1 MWLIYPLFDQTKCC
15 AFSKTWRTFQ
25 TSALPFAVILL
36 LCDSSTLLPIQGFQ
50 WISHLSSAHLCFK
63 IQCHHQHKCTFTH
76 WCSRDYCSWSI
87 FSTCPQTAFL
97 FSPVSPSALPGGKY
111 ENMIPIIKKSL
122 IGAKYEN
129 NAPNITKKIFAW
141 SQRPMWY
148 IRFSLLV
155 ISQMKP
161 APSFPF
167 MMILVMII
175 MLITVTIMTMM
186 MTMLPDEPVP
196 LRHHSVVVLHGL
208 QLADKEVPGQH
219 KLKFIGSL

>member
-1 MWLIYPLFDQTKCC
+1 
-15 AFSKTWRTFQ
+15 
-25 TSALPFAVILL
+25 
-36 LCDSSTLLPIQGFQ
+36 
-50 WISHLSSAHLCFK
+50 
-63 IQCHHQHKCTFTH
+63 
-76 WCSRDYCSWSI
+76 
-87 FSTCPQTAFL
+87 
-97 FSPVSPSALPGGKY
+97 
-111 ENMIPIIKKSL
+111 
-122 IGAKYEN
+122 
-129 NAPNITKKIFAW
+129 
-141 SQRPMWY
+141 MWY

-219 KLKFIGSL
+219 KLKCIGAL

>member
-1 MWLIYPLFDQTKCC
+1 MLCIFKNLKSI
-15 AFSKTWRTFQ
+15 ANISIAIR
-25 TSALPFAVILL
+25 
-36 LCDSSTLLPIQGFQ
+36 CDSSTLWYFNFVANSRFSMDQ
-50 WISHLSSAHLCFK
+50 SSV
-63 IQCHHQHKCTFTH
+63 KCTLMLWNSTPSLALVYIYSLVQSRLLFLINFFNVSSNSFPLLASVTISFAWWQIWKH
-76 WCSRDYCSWSI
+76 DPNYKKIFDWCQIWKQR
-87 FSTCPQTAFL
+87 P
-97 FSPVSPSALPGGKY
+97 KY
-111 ENMIPIIKKSL
+111 N
-122 IGAKYEN
+122 
-129 NAPNITKKIFAW
+129 KKIFAW